1 MNYDLISET
10 ITFIQVAHE
19 GQLYGELPYFLH
31 PIKVANNILNATENE
46 YIAALL
52 HDVVEDTSYTLSYI
66 AGRWNTEV
74 ADIVALLTKDNSL
87 SYEDNISRIID
98 SGNVS
103 AMLVKYSDNLINQ
116 RGDKSAMKPERAAR
130 LNKKYE
136 ISSNRLFIALVAN
149 KQHKEGKT

>member
-10 ITFIQVAHE
+10 IAFIQTAHE

-46 YIAALL
+46 YLAALL
-52 HDVVEDTSYTLSYI
+52 HDVVEDTDYTVSDI
-66 AGRWNTEV
+66 AEGWNTEV
-74 ADIVALLTKDNSL
+74 ADIVALLTKDDSL

-103 AMLVKYSDNLINQ
+103 AMLVKYSDNQINQ
-116 RGDKSAMKPERAAR
+116 RSDKSAMKPARAER
-130 LNKKYE
+130 LNNQYE
-136 ISSNRLFIALVAN
+136 ISSNRLFTALVAN
-149 KQHKEGKT
+149 KTETE